1 MIPNRFRDR
10 CAFTLIELLVVVAI
24 IAILAGMLLPALSKA
39 KAKAHR
45 TLCTSNAKQWG
56 IAINMYAGD
65 FDESFPDNRDSY
77 HWSWLMPSMSNF
89 WNGYL
94 LKNNRG
100 TKKQGRAQN
109 DVIYC
114 PTDNWHRAAEA
125 SMVTADNQAQLIG
138 YFFLPGRKDAG
149 PDNVPE
155 GTLEWF
161 TRKKLGGTFSQAPI
175 LIDRL
180 QGSGTKTTNMY
191 AAGISWTTDFE
202 GKKVFTSV
210 HRQANG
216 APQGGNFLFE
226 DGHVEWINGRRIG
239 LGATVG
245 GWLGFFKIPIN
256 Q

>member
-1 MIPNRFRDR
+1 MTLNRPRDWR
-10 CAFTLIELLVVVAI
+10 AFTLIELLVVVAI

-45 TLCTSNAKQWG
+45 TLCMSNQKQWG

-65 FDESFPDNRDSY
+65 SFEFFPDNRDSY

-94 LKNNRG
+94 LKNSRG

-114 PTDNWHRAAEA
+114 PTDAWHRTAEA
-125 SMVTADNQAQLIG
+125 GMVTSDNQAQLIG
-138 YFFLPGRKDAG
+138 YFFLPGRKDQG

-161 TRKKLGGTFSQAPI
+161 TRKKLGGPFSGAPI

-180 QGSGTKTTNMY
+180 QGAGAKTTNIY
-191 AAGISWTTDFE
+191 DPKISWTTDYE
-202 GKKVFTSV
+202 GKRVFSSV
-210 HRQANG
+210 HRQNNG

-226 DGHVEWINGRRIG
+226 DGHVEWYNGRRVS

-245 GWLGFFKIPIN
+245 GWLGFFKIPIA